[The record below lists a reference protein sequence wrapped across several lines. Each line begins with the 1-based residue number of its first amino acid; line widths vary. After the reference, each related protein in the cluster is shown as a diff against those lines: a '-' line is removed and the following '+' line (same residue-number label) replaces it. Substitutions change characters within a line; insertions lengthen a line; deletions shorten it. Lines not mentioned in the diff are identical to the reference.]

1 MHSEQEKGVIY
12 FDLAANIEFLFPKA
26 FKWELNVP
34 VEQYTFMYI
43 KIIIIC

>member
-34 VEQYTFMYI
+34 VEQCTFMYI
-43 KIIIIC
+43 KTIIIS